1 MKKHN
6 RDQEFI
12 DKVRMRIVEIRKEKG
27 VTQELLSE
35 RTGFDLRQI
44 GRIERGET
52 NATLSTIAALAS
64 ALEVHPKEFFEF

>member
-1 MKKHN
+1 VKKHN

-35 RTGFDLRQI
+35 RTGFNLRQI

>member
-35 RTGFDLRQI
+35 RTGFNLRQI